1 MATKAGVGF
10 SNKTSSKEAGAE
22 AAKAAVAQMGAG
34 KTNMCMIFTTSKHDP
49 AAIRDGVRSVIGND
63 AQIAGGYAVGI
74 ITKDHLGYGGYEVG
88 VATIS
93 SDQVKFELLSESGLG
108 NGGELEVGTKL
119 GKKIRG
125 KGYDSKSGMVLMY
138 DSVRGQAASLLNM
151 ATPIL
156 EGMNKE
162 LQGKWPALAGVGLLG
177 DMQFQPTKQWLNDE
191 LVSQTAMAL
200 MTSGDVRMDTIIM
213 HGCKPSSG
221 YHKITKTDG
230 AIVLEIDN
238 KPALDVI
245 AELLGSDK
253 RWEEYPL
260 FVTLGVNRGDKF
272 EDFKEDNY
280 ANRLCMS
287 IDKERKGLV
296 MFEPDLKPGDEVQ
309 LMRRD
314 INFDYIGKRAHQ
326 LFESLGDRKAFF
338 AIYIDCAGRASAY
351 CGTDKEEAAEV
362 QKVIGSKMPLLG
374 MYSGVE
380 VAKVGPA
387 PQALDWTGVLAVFS
401 TP

>member
-1 MATKAGVGF
+1 MATKAGVGY

-22 AAKAAVAQMGAG
+22 AAKAAMNQMGGG

-49 AAIRDGVRSVIGND
+49 AAIREGVRSVIGPD

-74 ITKDHLGYGGYEVG
+74 ITADHLSYGGYEVG

-93 SDQVKFELLSESGLG
+93 SDRVKFDVLAESGLG
-108 NGGELEVGTKL
+108 NGGETEVGMKL
-119 GKKIRG
+119 GKKIRA
-125 KGYDSKSGMVLMY
+125 KGYDSNAGMVLMY
-138 DSVRGQAASLLNM
+138 DSVRGQSASLLNM
-151 ATPIL
+151 ATPML
-156 EGMNKE
+156 EGMANGLE
-162 LQGKWPALAGVGLLG
+162 GKWPAIAGVGLLG
-177 DMQFQPTKQWLNDE
+177 DMQFQPTKQWMNDD
-191 LVSQTAMAL
+191 LVSQTAMA
-200 MTSGDVRMDTIIM
+200 MMVSGDVRMDTIIM

-230 AIVLEIDN
+230 AVVLEIDN

-245 AELLGSDK
+245 AQLLGSDK

-287 IDKERKGLV
+287 IDKDRKGLV
-296 MFEPDLKPGDEVQ
+296 MFEPDLKAGDEVQ

-314 INFDYIGKRAHQ
+314 INFDYIGKRAHE
-326 LFESLGDRKAFF
+326 LFENIGNRKAFF

-362 QKVIGSKMPLLG
+362 QKVIGKKMPLLG